1 MNIVVPIKQVPA
13 TDNVRLDEETGTM
26 VRQGIES
33 IVNPADLHA
42 VELALTLREQFGGQV
57 TAISMGPPA
66 ASKALREVLA
76 MGCDEAVLLCDGK
89 FAGSDTW
96 ATSLVLHKGIAKL
109 TPDWVICGERAID
122 GETGQVGPGIAA
134 FQNWPIVTFVGT
146 LDAQASSAG
155 KLRLARR
162 VEGGQQML
170 RVAAPAVLTVVREIA
185 IPRLPTLTGK
195 RAAREAQITTWTS
208 DDLDVAVEDVG
219 LKGSPTRVV
228 KIHRPKLSRQCER
241 LTATDHAAVDQAV
254 AATIDLLRQREVLP

>member
-13 TDNVRLDEETGTM
+13 TDNVRMDEETGTM
-26 VRQGIES
+26 VRQGVET

-42 VELALTLREQFGGQV
+42 VELALMLREQFGGQV
-57 TAISMGPPA
+57 TAISMGPPT

-76 MGCDEAVLLCDGK
+76 MGCDGAVLLCDGA

-96 ATSLVLHKGIAKL
+96 ATSLVLHKAIAKL
-109 TPDWVICGERAID
+109 APDWVICGERAID

-146 LDAQASSAG
+146 LNAAASRADE
-155 KLRLARR
+155 LHLARR

-185 IPRLPTLTGK
+185 IPRLPTLRGK
-195 RAAREAQITTWTS
+195 RAAREAQITTWAS
-208 DDLDVAVEDVG
+208 DDLGITAEEVG

-228 KIHRPKLSRQCER
+228 KIHRPKLSRQCTR
-241 LTATDHAAVDQAV
+241 LTATDHAAVDHAV
-254 AATIDLLRQREVLP
+254 AAAIELLQEREVLP